1 MKKLV
6 FLAVFICFVAGAK
19 AQFTIVNT
27 STTSLIEPRT
37 GAWPLDLQRIIKESD
52 TCYVLSFRDQQ
63 YTNTVNMSTLR
74 FATTVQLRYL
84 QQALTILKK
93 GHDGDVAKF
102 KDFSVKRSEGKKD
115 GLWYIL
121 TCASGEITNFQ
132 QPEADKM
139 ITAINSL

>member
-6 FLAVFICFVAGAK
+6 FLAVFSCFVAGAK

-63 YTNTVNMSTLR
+63 YTSSVNMSTLR
-74 FATTVQLRYL
+74 FANTVQLRYL
-84 QQALTILKK
+84 EQALTILKK

-102 KDFSVKRSEGKKD
+102 KDFSVKRSEAKKAD
-115 GLWYIL
+115 VWYIL
-121 TCASGEITNFQ
+121 TCTSGEITNFQ

-139 ITAINSL
+139 VAAIHVL